1 MKNFSDQF
9 RKTVNDMKPDKS
21 EIRHSVLN
29 GGTNRKTVHVHQ
41 GFGQKFGT
49 LLTASLSFLLV
60 LGIIVGGGLLRGMK
74 KPLSPG
80 GSNYGHDSN
89 VLEDPSFRT
98 DTETTLVHYGPP
110 DISADSETEPPSSGT
125 EYPDITYETVTEPI
139 EICPTDTTETVD
151 PSDTQPDVPTDP
163 EIPVDSQPVDPPHN
177 DPDIVFSYDPI
188 DDFGVDALSEV
199 AISTDGLDLK
209 ISNNQLSRWWN
220 FNSFDAVYTVGG
232 IEKNGRMF
240 VALGDPL
247 EFEGTDIHVP
257 SIYLVLYDPDS
268 GTVVAAKKWYMA
280 GAVFINSDI
289 PGTFLL
295 FGASYDTSN
304 TVNGYFGVYRVT
316 DSVTG
321 KADFVLD
328 HDYDSCK
335 IQRTF
340 FNSRAKNSLT
350 ADELVVIAA
359 DKKYNDNYYQRLRK
373 LVADKRFGQILD
385 IYGGYSCMAGECFSD
400 PKYRRDLSDAEF
412 EVFSDITQLAEYNG
426 K

>member
-29 GGTNRKTVHVHQ
+29 SGTNRKTVHVRQ

-80 GSNYGHDSN
+80 GIDSGSDS
-89 VLEDPSFRT
+89 VSGIIEIPDPT
-98 DTETTLVHYGPP
+98 PDTETV
-110 DISADSETEPPSSGT
+110 IPSSGT
-125 EYPDITYETVTEPI
+125 EYPDITYETVTETI
-139 EICPTDTTETVD
+139 EIYPTDTTETVD

-321 KADFVLD
+321 KPDFVLD

-373 LVADKRFGQILD
+373 LVADERFGQILD

>member
-80 GSNYGHDSN
+80 GSNYGHASN

-125 EYPDITYETVTEPI
+125 EYPDLDTVL
-139 EICPTDTTETVD
+139 PTDSSPVY
-151 PSDTQPDVPTDP
+151 PPD
-163 EIPVDSQPVDPPHN
+163 N

-188 DDFGVDALSEV
+188 DDFGTDARDEVEITDINTV
-199 AISTDGLDLK
+199 AI
-209 ISNNQLSRWWN
+209 NNRDVYSVT
-220 FNSFDAVYTVGG
+220 FFDAVYTVGG
-232 IEKNGRMF
+232 IDKVGRMYA
-240 VALGDPL
+240 VIDDTLT
-247 EFEGTDIHVP
+247 FEGTDM
-257 SIYLVLYDPDS
+257 SIPNLYLILYNPQTNS
-268 GTVVAAKKWYMA
+268 VVAAKKWVMA
-280 GAVFINSDI
+280 GGIFVNSDI
-289 PGTFLL
+289 PGTFLVA
-295 FGASYDTSN
+295 GVSYDQSDA
-304 TVNGYFGVYRVT
+304 VYGYFGVYRVT

-321 KADFVLD
+321 KPEFVLD
-328 HDYDSCK
+328 HSYDSCR
-335 IQRTF
+335 IHQITLP
-340 FNSRAKNSLT
+340 SDGLT
-350 ADELVVIAA
+350 PEDKFAEHLRN
-359 DKKYNDNYYQRLRK
+359 KKYNENYWQRLNK
-373 LVADKRFGQILD
+373 LTEGEEFGEILD
-385 IYGGYSCMAGECFSD
+385 MYGGIWCKAAETTCTPEFRRKMSD
-400 PKYRRDLSDAEF
+400 IDLSA
-412 EVFSDITQLAEYNG
+412 FSDISRIPYSFG
-426 K
+426 KN

>member
-80 GSNYGHDSN
+80 GSNYGHASN

-125 EYPDITYETVTEPI
+125 EYPDLDTVL
-139 EICPTDTTETVD
+139 PTDSSPVY
-151 PSDTQPDVPTDP
+151 PPD
-163 EIPVDSQPVDPPHN
+163 N

-188 DDFGVDALSEV
+188 DDFGTDARDEVEITDINTV
-199 AISTDGLDLK
+199 AI
-209 ISNNQLSRWWN
+209 NNRDVYSVT
-220 FNSFDAVYTVGG
+220 FFDAVYTVGG
-232 IEKNGRMF
+232 IDKVGRMYA
-240 VALGDPL
+240 VIDDTLT
-247 EFEGTDIHVP
+247 FEGTNM
-257 SIYLVLYDPDS
+257 SILKLYLILYNPQTNS
-268 GTVVAAKKWYMA
+268 VVAAKKWVMA
-280 GAVFINSDI
+280 GGIFVNSDI
-289 PGTFLL
+289 PGTFLVA
-295 FGASYDTSN
+295 GVSYDQSDA
-304 TVNGYFGVYRVT
+304 VYGYFGVYRVT

-321 KADFVLD
+321 KPEFVLD
-328 HDYDSCK
+328 HSYDSCR
-335 IQRTF
+335 IHQITLP
-340 FNSRAKNSLT
+340 SDGLT
-350 ADELVVIAA
+350 PEDKFAEHLRN
-359 DKKYNDNYYQRLRK
+359 KKYNENYWQRLNK
-373 LVADKRFGQILD
+373 LTEGEEFGEILD
-385 IYGGYSCMAGECFSD
+385 MYGGIWCKAAETTCTPEFRRKMSD
-400 PKYRRDLSDAEF
+400 IDLSA
-412 EVFSDITQLAEYNG
+412 FSDISRIPYSFG
-426 K
+426 KN

>member
-80 GSNYGHDSN
+80 GSNYGHASN

-125 EYPDITYETVTEPI
+125 EYPDLDTVL
-139 EICPTDTTETVD
+139 PTDSSPVY
-151 PSDTQPDVPTDP
+151 PPD
-163 EIPVDSQPVDPPHN
+163 N

-188 DDFGVDALSEV
+188 DDFGTDARDEVEITDINTV
-199 AISTDGLDLK
+199 AI
-209 ISNNQLSRWWN
+209 NNRAVYSVV
-220 FNSFDAVYTVGG
+220 FFDAVYTVGG
-232 IEKNGRMF
+232 IDKVGRMYA
-240 VALGDPL
+240 VIDDTLT
-247 EFEGTDIHVP
+247 FEGTDM
-257 SIYLVLYDPDS
+257 SILKLYLILYNPQTNS
-268 GTVVAAKKWYMA
+268 VVAAKKWVMA
-280 GAVFINSDI
+280 GGIFVNSDI
-289 PGTFLL
+289 PGTFLVA
-295 FGASYDTSN
+295 GVSYDQSDA
-304 TVNGYFGVYRVT
+304 VYGYFGVYRVT

-321 KADFVLD
+321 KPEFVLD
-328 HDYDSCK
+328 HSYDSCR
-335 IQRTF
+335 IHQITLP
-340 FNSRAKNSLT
+340 SDGLT
-350 ADELVVIAA
+350 PEDKFAEHLRN
-359 DKKYNDNYYQRLRK
+359 KKYNENYWQRLNK
-373 LVADKRFGQILD
+373 LTEGEEFGEILD
-385 IYGGYSCMAGECFSD
+385 MYGGIWCKAAETTCTPEFRRKMSD
-400 PKYRRDLSDAEF
+400 IDLSA
-412 EVFSDITQLAEYNG
+412 FSDISRIPYSFG
-426 K
+426 KN

>member
-80 GSNYGHDSN
+80 GSNYGHGSN

-125 EYPDITYETVTEPI
+125 EYPDLDTVL
-139 EICPTDTTETVD
+139 PTDSS
-151 PSDTQPDVPTDP
+151 PAYPPD
-163 EIPVDSQPVDPPHN
+163 N

-188 DDFGVDALSEV
+188 DDFGTDARDEVEITDINTV
-199 AISTDGLDLK
+199 AI
-209 ISNNQLSRWWN
+209 NNRDVYSVT
-220 FNSFDAVYTVGG
+220 FFDAVYTVGG
-232 IEKNGRMF
+232 IDKVGRMYA
-240 VALGDPL
+240 VIDDTLT
-247 EFEGTDIHVP
+247 FEGTDM
-257 SIYLVLYDPDS
+257 SILKLYLILYNPQTNS
-268 GTVVAAKKWYMA
+268 VVAAKKWVMA
-280 GAVFINSDI
+280 GGIFVNSDV
-289 PGTFLL
+289 PGTFLVA
-295 FGASYDTSN
+295 GVSYDQSDA
-304 TVNGYFGVYRVT
+304 VYGYFGVYRVT

-321 KADFVLD
+321 KPEFVLD
-328 HDYDSCK
+328 HGYDSCR
-335 IQRTF
+335 IHQITLP
-340 FNSRAKNSLT
+340 SDGLT
-350 ADELVVIAA
+350 PEDKFAEHLRN
-359 DKKYNDNYYQRLRK
+359 KKYNENYWQRLNK
-373 LVADKRFGQILD
+373 LTEGEEFGEILD
-385 IYGGYSCMAGECFSD
+385 MYGGIWCKAAETTCT
-400 PKYRRDLSDAEF
+400 PEYRRKMSDIDLSA
-412 EVFSDITQLAEYNG
+412 FSDISRIPYSFG
-426 K
+426 KN

>member
-1 MKNFSDQF
+1 MKMKNFSDQF

-125 EYPDITYETVTEPI
+125 EYPDLDTVL
-139 EICPTDTTETVD
+139 PTDSSPVY
-151 PSDTQPDVPTDP
+151 PPD
-163 EIPVDSQPVDPPHN
+163 N

-188 DDFGVDALSEV
+188 DDFGTDARDEVEITDINTV
-199 AISTDGLDLK
+199 AI
-209 ISNNQLSRWWN
+209 NNRDVYSVT
-220 FNSFDAVYTVGG
+220 FFDAVYTVGG
-232 IEKNGRMF
+232 IDKVGRMYA
-240 VALGDPL
+240 VIDDTLT
-247 EFEGTDIHVP
+247 FEGTDM
-257 SIYLVLYDPDS
+257 SILKLYLILYNPQTNS
-268 GTVVAAKKWYMA
+268 VVAAKKWVMA
-280 GAVFINSDI
+280 GGIFVNSDI
-289 PGTFLL
+289 PGTFLVA
-295 FGASYDTSN
+295 GVSYDQSDA
-304 TVNGYFGVYRVT
+304 VYGYFGVYRVT

-321 KADFVLD
+321 KPEFVLD
-328 HDYDSCK
+328 HSYDSCR
-335 IQRTF
+335 IHQITLP
-340 FNSRAKNSLT
+340 SDGLT
-350 ADELVVIAA
+350 PEDKFAEHLRN
-359 DKKYNDNYYQRLRK
+359 KKYNENYWQRLNK
-373 LVADKRFGQILD
+373 LTEGEEFGEILD
-385 IYGGYSCMAGECFSD
+385 MYGGIWCKAAETTCTPEFRRKMSD
-400 PKYRRDLSDAEF
+400 IDLSA
-412 EVFSDITQLAEYNG
+412 FSDISRIPYSFG
-426 K
+426 KN